1 MNDLAALFGSAGPE
15 GSLVQLLYAML
26 RTGGALI
33 AAPVFGAVG
42 VPVQVRTVLA
52 GAIGVLVIG
61 VHPFTAPADP
71 LSLGGVQ
78 VIAQEALVGVTLGFL
93 LQVAF
98 AAPLLAGEYLANSIG
113 LGFASMVDPQG
124 GHSSPVVGQFLM
136 ILMTLIF
143 LSLDG
148 HLILMEV
155 LVRSY
160 ALLPLGGGWLDR
172 AQLWEV
178 VRFGAFV
185 FASGLAIALPVG
197 FALFALN
204 IVVGVVTRA
213 APQLNIFAVGLPL
226 TLIAGFV
233 VLAIAFPAM
242 GQLMTEA
249 AETGID
255 AMRGLLVAG

>member
-1 MNDLAALFGSAGPE
+1 MNGLEALFGSSGAE
-15 GSLVQLLYAML
+15 GQLVRLLYAML

-52 GAIGVLVIG
+52 GALGVLIVG
-61 VHPFTAPADP
+61 VHPFAAPADP
-71 LSLGGVQ
+71 LSFAGVQ
-78 VIAQEALVGVTLGFL
+78 IIAQEVVIGLTLGFL
-93 LQVAF
+93 LQIAF
-98 AAPLLAGEYLANSIG
+98 AAPLLAGEYLSNAIG

-143 LSLDG
+143 LALDG
-148 HLILMEV
+148 HLVLMEI

-160 ALLPLGGGWLDR
+160 SLLPLGGGWIDR
-172 AQLWEV
+172 AQLWDV
-178 VRFGAFV
+178 VRFGSFV

-226 TLIAGFV
+226 TLMSGFV

-242 GQLMTEA
+242 AHLMTEA
-249 AETGID
+249 AESGVD
-255 AMRGLLVAG
+255 AMRAFLVN

>member
-1 MNDLAALFGSAGPE
+1 MTGLESLFDSGGAE
-15 GSLVQLLYAML
+15 AMLVRLLYSML

-52 GAIGVLVIG
+52 GAVGVLVIG
-61 VHPFTAPADP
+61 VHPFAAPADP
-71 LSLGGVQ
+71 LSFAGVE
-78 VIAQEALVGVTLGFL
+78 VIVQELAVGLTLGFL
-93 LQVAF
+93 LQLAF

-124 GHSSPVVGQFLM
+124 GHASPVVGQFLM

-143 LSLDG
+143 LALDG
-148 HLILMEV
+148 HLVLMEII
-155 LVRSY
+155 VRSY
-160 ALLPLGGGWLDR
+160 RYLPLGSGWLPMSK
-172 AQLWEV
+172 LWDV
-178 VRFGAFV
+178 ARFGGFV
-185 FASGLAIALPVG
+185 FASGLTIALPVG

-226 TLIAGFV
+226 TLISGFV

-242 GQLMTEA
+242 AQLMIEA
-249 AETGID
+249 AESGVD
-255 AMRGLLVAG
+255 AMRGLLAS

>member
-1 MNDLAALFGSAGPE
+1 MP
-15 GSLVQLLYAML
+15 L
-26 RTGGALI
+26 RTATRRLFPVT
-33 AAPVFGAVG
+33 AA
-42 VPVQVRTVLA
+42 
-52 GAIGVLVIG
+52 VLVG
-61 VHPFTAPADP
+61 
-71 LSLGGVQ
+71 L
-78 VIAQEALVGVTLGFL
+78 TLGFI

-124 GHSSPVVGQFLM
+124 GHSTPVVGQFLM

-143 LSLDG
+143 LAMDG
-148 HLILMEV
+148 HLVLLEV
-155 LVRSY
+155 IVRSY
-160 ALLPLGGGWLDR
+160 GLMPLGAGWLSR
-172 AQLWEV
+172 EQLWEV
-178 VRFGAFV
+178 VRFGSFV

-233 VLAIAFPAM
+233 VLAMAFPAM
-242 GQLMTEA
+242 AHLMQGA

-255 AMRGLLVAG
+255 AVRTFLE

>member
-1 MNDLAALFGSAGPE
+1 MNGLESLFGASGAE
-15 GSLVQLLYAML
+15 AQLIRLLYAML

-52 GAIGVLVIG
+52 AAVGLLVIG
-61 VHPFTAPADP
+61 VHPFVAPADP
-71 LSLGGVQ
+71 LSLGGFEI
-78 VIAQEALVGVTLGFL
+78 IAQEVLVGLTLGFL
-93 LQVAF
+93 LQIAF
-98 AAPLLAGEYLANSIG
+98 AAPLVAGEYLSNSIG

-124 GHSSPVVGQFLM
+124 GHSSPVIGQFLM

-148 HLILMEV
+148 HLVLMEII
-155 LVRSY
+155 VRSY
-160 ALLPLGGGWLDR
+160 TLLPLGGGWIDR
-172 AQLWEV
+172 AQLWAV
-178 VRFGAFV
+178 VKFGSFV

-204 IVVGVVTRA
+204 IVVGVVTRT

-226 TLIAGFV
+226 TLITGFV

-242 GQLMTEA
+242 AALMTDA
-249 AETGID
+249 AETGVD
-255 AMRGLLVAG
+255 AMRAFLGP

>member
-1 MNDLAALFGSAGPE
+1 MNGLEALLGTGGAE
-15 GSLVQLLYAML
+15 AMLVQLLFAML

-52 GAIGVLVIG
+52 GAVGLLVMG

-71 LSLGGVQ
+71 LSFAGVE
-78 VIAQEALVGVTLGFL
+78 IAAQEVFVGLTLGFV
-93 LQVAF
+93 LQIAF

-124 GHSSPVVGQFLM
+124 GHSSPVVSQFLM

-143 LSLDG
+143 LSVDG
-148 HLILMEV
+148 HLILV
-155 LVRSY
+155 DVIVRSY
-160 ALLPLGGGWLDR
+160 SLLPLGGGWLSS
-172 AQLWEV
+172 AQLWSV
-178 VRFGAFV
+178 VKFGGFV

-197 FALFALN
+197 FALFAMNVL
-204 IVVGVVTRA
+204 VGVVTRT

-233 VLAIAFPAM
+233 VLALAFPAM
-242 GQLMTEA
+242 AQLMTGA
-249 AETGID
+249 AEAGMEQ
-255 AMRGLLVAG
+255 MRMLLVAP